1 MQADSSREIRTE
13 VQSTESHKQS
23 TQSHKYE
30 DEREAD
36 RQQIQTADNSN
47 SRLRQIRIQTADRQQ
62 IQTSAEDGQT
72 NARRRNYPNNI

>member
-1 MQADSSREIRTE
+1 

-36 RQQIQTADNSN
+36 RQQIQRFRQTADRQQIQIADNSN
-47 SRLRQIRIQTADRQQ
+47 NRLRQIRIQTADSNSR
-62 IQTSAEDGQT
+62 QT